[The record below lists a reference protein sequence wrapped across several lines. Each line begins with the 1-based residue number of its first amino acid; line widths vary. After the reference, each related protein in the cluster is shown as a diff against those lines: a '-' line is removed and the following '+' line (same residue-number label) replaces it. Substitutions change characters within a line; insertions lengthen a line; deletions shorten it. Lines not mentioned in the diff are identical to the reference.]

1 MNILEVLADDTTIL
15 PYRKELREIA
25 GSVVATIFL
34 GQLLYWAKRKG
45 NGFYK
50 FKTPSENNPYY
61 KKGDSWCEE
70 LGFSLKEL
78 DGAINSLKSANLLD
92 KKTLPDRRTIWTL
105 NLELLSDKLSKLK
118 ATTEFTYMTKGDLRK
133 RQNVSYVND
142 NLSVTYMTKGQL
154 PYNTETTSEITTET
168 TSESS
173 SLSLANARTRE
184 ANAQSEISQK
194 RTDDFSQSNN
204 FSPPVREPAKK
215 FQKPTIEQ
223 IRAYCKEA
231 GKDIDAEAFFDFYEA
246 KGWVVGR
253 SPMKDW
259 RAAVRNWA
267 KNESQFLRRKV
278 GSDGQEVGS
287 MGLPLSQVSEAGQW
301 SMKNMASLAEYYKS
315 QGR

>member
-1 MNILEVLADDTTIL
+1 MNILEFLANDTTIL

-78 DGAINSLKSANLLD
+78 DGAIKKLKSANLLD

-133 RQNVSYVND
+133 RQNVSCVND

-154 PYNTETTSEITTET
+154 PYNTETTSEIT
-168 TSESS
+168 SESS

-184 ANAQSEISQK
+184 ATPA
-194 RTDDFSQSNN
+194 DDFS
-204 FSPPVREPAKK
+204 PPIQNQELAKPKK

-223 IRAYCKEA
+223 IKAYCLEV
-231 GKDIDAEAFFDFYEA
+231 GKNIDAEAFFDFYEA

-253 SPMKDW
+253 APMKDW
-259 RAAVRNWA
+259 KAAVRNWA

-278 GSDGQEVGS
+278 NSDGQEVGD
-287 MGLPLSQVSEAGQW
+287 MGLPLSQISKNGQW
-301 SMKNMASLAEYYKS
+301 SMKNMAELAEYYKA

>member
-1 MNILEVLADDTTIL
+1 MNILEFLANDTTIL

-25 GSVVATIFL
+25 GGIAAAIFL
-34 GQLLYWAKRKG
+34 SQLLYWVKRKG

-50 FKTPSENNPYY
+50 FKTPSEGNQYY
-61 KKGDSWCEE
+61 KAGDSWCEE

-184 ANAQSEISQK
+184 ANASDDDFSQK
-194 RTDDFSQSNN
+194 RTDN
-204 FSPPVREPAKK
+204 FSPLVQNSAKPKK

-253 SPMKDW
+253 APMKDW
-259 RAAVRNWA
+259 KAAVRNWA

-301 SMKNMASLAEYYKS
+301 SMKNMANLAEYYKS

>member
-1 MNILEVLADDTTIL
+1 MNILEFLANDTTIL

-25 GSVVATIFL
+25 GGVAATIFL
-34 GQLLYWAKRKG
+34 SQLLYWVKRKG

-50 FKTPSENNPYY
+50 FKTPSEGNQYY
-61 KKGDSWCEE
+61 KAGDSWCEE
-70 LGFSLKEL
+70 LGFSVDEL
-78 DGAINSLKSANLLD
+78 DGAIKKLKAANLLD

-118 ATTEFTYMTKGDLRK
+118 APTEFTQMGNSQLRN
-133 RQNVSYVND
+133 RENPSYVNG
-142 NLSVTYMTKGQL
+142 NFPVTKTGNSQL
-154 PYNTETTSEITTET
+154 PYNTETTTEITTET

-184 ANAQSEISQK
+184 ANASDDDFSQK
-194 RTDDFSQSNN
+194 RTDN
-204 FSPPVREPAKK
+204 FSPLVQNSAKPKK

-231 GKDIDAEAFFDFYEA
+231 GKDIDAETFFDFYEA

-259 RAAVRNWA
+259 KAAVRNWA

-278 GSDGQEVGS
+278 GSDGQEIGD
-287 MGLPLSQVSEAGQW
+287 MGLPLSQISKNGQW
-301 SMKNMASLAEYYKS
+301 SMKNMAELAEYYKA

>member
-25 GSVVATIFL
+25 GGVAATIFL
-34 GQLLYWAKRKG
+34 GQLLYWVKRKG

-70 LGFSLKEL
+70 LGFSVDEL
-78 DGAINSLKSANLLD
+78 DGAIKKLKAANLLD

-118 ATTEFTYMTKGDLRK
+118 ATTEFTQMGKPELRN
-133 RQNVSYVND
+133 RENPSYVNG
-142 NLSVTYMTKGQL
+142 NFPVTKTGKEQL
-154 PYNTETTSEITTET
+154 PYNTEITTET

-184 ANAQSEISQK
+184 ATPA
-194 RTDDFSQSNN
+194 DD

-253 SPMKDW
+253 APMKDW
-259 RAAVRNWA
+259 KAAVRNWA

-301 SMKNMASLAEYYKS
+301 SMKNMANLAEYYKS

>member
-70 LGFSLKEL
+70 LGFSVDEL
-78 DGAINSLKSANLLD
+78 DGAIKKLKAANLLD

-118 ATTEFTYMTKGDLRK
+118 ATTEFTQMGKPELRN
-133 RQNVSYVND
+133 RENPSYVNG
-142 NLSVTYMTKGQL
+142 NFPVTKTGKGQL
-154 PYNTETTSEITTET
+154 PYNTEITSEITTET

-184 ANAQSEISQK
+184 ATPA
-194 RTDDFSQSNN
+194 DDFLQSDN
-204 FSPPVREPAKK
+204 FSPPVQNQELAKPKK

-223 IRAYCKEA
+223 IKAYCLEA
-231 GKDIDAEAFFDFYEA
+231 GKNIDAEAFFDFYEA

-253 SPMKDW
+253 APMKDW
-259 RAAVRNWA
+259 KAAVRNWA

-278 GSDGQEVGS
+278 NSDGQEVGD
-287 MGLPLSQVSEAGQW
+287 MGLPLSQISKNGQW
-301 SMKNMASLAEYYKS
+301 SMKNMAELAEYYKA

>member
-1 MNILEVLADDTTIL
+1 MNLLEVLADDTTIL

-25 GSVVATIFL
+25 GGVAATIFL
-34 GQLLYWAKRKG
+34 GQLLYWVKRKG

-70 LGFSLKEL
+70 LGFSVDEL
-78 DGAINSLKSANLLD
+78 DGAIKKLKAANLLD

-118 ATTEFTYMTKGDLRK
+118 ATTEFTQMGKPELRN
-133 RQNVSYVND
+133 RENPSYVNG
-142 NLSVTYMTKGQL
+142 NFPVTKTGKEQL
-154 PYNTETTSEITTET
+154 PYNTEITTEITTET

-184 ANAQSEISQK
+184 ATS
-194 RTDDFSQSNN
+194 TDNFSQSDN
-204 FSPPVREPAKK
+204 FSPPVQEPAKK

-223 IRAYCKEA
+223 IKAYCLEA
-231 GKDIDAEAFFDFYEA
+231 GKNIDAEAFFDFYEA

-253 SPMKDW
+253 APMKDW
-259 RAAVRNWA
+259 KAAVRNWA

-278 GSDGQEVGS
+278 NEKGEEVGS

-301 SMKNMASLAEYYKS
+301 SMKNMAELAEYYKA